1 MPPILRAE
9 RLYMR
14 PLLILLIALLVLAP
28 LPSLAQNNESAP
40 AAPPSAAP
48 PPEVAPP
55 YATPPETAPAPAP
68 VHHKKR
74 IAKKHRKHKA
84 AHPAVETMVEP
95 ANARLKVSAD
105 SAPIYARASRRS
117 EQIGTLS
124 ADKFVQ
130 VTGSTKSYLQVQ
142 LKDGRVGYIQPSAVL
157 MVTPYDKQF
166 LLTSDSPVY
175 AVPNQWGEKLAEVH
189 RGKYI
194 HVIGQALSYLKI
206 RMKNGTEGYVP
217 MTAAQ

>member
-1 MPPILRAE
+1 MRRFLFILLA
-9 RLYMR
+9 
-14 PLLILLIALLVLAP
+14 LLILAP
-28 LPSLAQNNESAP
+28 LPSLAQNSESAP
-40 AAPPSAAP
+40 EAPPPETAP

-55 YATPPETAPAPAP
+55 YATPPEAAPAPAP

-74 IAKKHRKHKA
+74 TTRRHHKRHKIAKLE
-84 AHPAVETMVEP
+84 VETTVEP
-95 ANARLKVSAD
+95 ANARLKVKSVG
-105 SAPIYARASRRS
+105 APVYARASRQS
-117 EQIGTLS
+117 EQIGALS

-142 LKDGRVGYIQPSAVL
+142 LKDGRVGYIEPSSVY

-175 AVPNQWGEKLAEVH
+175 SVPNQWGEKLAEVH

-194 HVIGQALSYLKI
+194 HVIGQSLSYLKI

>member
-1 MPPILRAE
+1 MR
-9 RLYMR
+9 RL
-14 PLLILLIALLVLAP
+14 LVILIAFLLLAP
-28 LPSLAQNNESAP
+28 LPSLAQNSESAP
-40 AAPPSAAP
+40 AAPPSEAP

-55 YATPPETAPAPAP
+55 YATPETAPASAP

-74 IAKKHRKHKA
+74 IAKKHHKRHKT

-95 ANARLKVSAD
+95 ANARLKVNTD
-105 SAPIYARASRRS
+105 GAPIYARASRSS

-142 LKDGRVGYIQPSAVL
+142 LKDGRVGYIQPSSVL

-175 AVPNQWGEKLAEVH
+175 AVPNQGGEKLAEVH